1 MQRTGLALCTIGP
14 KDDGEEEDFD
24 VEDAYWDS
32 FTPQEMSQLLTT
44 IDEAGRPGKTTCTL
58 DAPLELATQS
68 NSVGP
73 LGSASKVPPAS
84 SLPSSSTTSSVGLTA
99 PASLNNDGTLRSEV
113 LDKALGSDEAE
124 EDAYWDNLSQASLEA
139 LEDQLRLASSQAISP
154 GTKCLAS
161 RATTKMATI
170 GKDEK
175 RNGLNSSRHDKS
187 SPPVTS
193 PGSPTRSSRTLR
205 SQASPPKHPY
215 RGIYVPQFESRRGQ
229 SSGSTGGNAS
239 RAAERGLKTQTGG
252 LSQRHS
258 SSLAPTQKK
267 LDRFKF
273 SSQKQS
279 LSTRIAS
286 QEKGNREPRVVL
298 EGYAPRTPR
307 SDTGGSALVEPKTS
321 VTPAGPAHGSP
332 VDGPNVTSS
341 VTTPAVQLSGEQ
353 REVLKL
359 VLQG

>member
-239 RAAERGLKTQTGG
+239 RAAERGLKTQTGAFHNGIHPLWLRLKRSWIGSSFLARNRACPLG
-252 LSQRHS
+252 LLLRKRATGSQGLFWKDTHRE
-258 SSLAPTQKK
+258 P
-267 LDRFKF
+267 LDRILVVRLLWN
-273 SSQKQS
+273 QRRQS
-279 LSTRIAS
+279 HQQAQHTVHLLMGPMS
-286 QEKGNREPRVVL
+286 PR
-298 EGYAPRTPR
+298 
-307 SDTGGSALVEPKTS
+307 
-321 VTPAGPAHGSP
+321 
-332 VDGPNVTSS
+332 
-341 VTTPAVQLSGEQ
+341 Q
-353 REVLKL
+353 
-359 VLQG
+359 